1 MDIRFCPSC
10 GTARQHGGMFCAS
23 CGNRLGIDAVPTS
36 PFTDDFSR
44 TTSDAQWPSPVISSV
59 SIEPLLKVLRILVAL
74 SPLPALLAFLDGWY
88 WNEDIQLIWSIS
100 VLLPAL
106 IVAIPL
112 LGERK
117 LLGLVVSDDRFV
129 LVSAVAAL
137 LVALRAADAL
147 IEGWYSDQGLVVLSQ
162 LIGMLGFAVVG
173 VSFPWKKP
181 FRSWFAEDLN
191 PVHVSLAVVAALS
204 FLAARNL
211 AEWQFIF
218 SPASLTGNSI
228 FEWVFIALLVATGF
242 MASPWR
248 NCVAIPIG
256 VFSILSFVANA
267 LLAEGTIRP
276 WPNPVTFACC
286 VALCFPWEEMA
297 NQENAN
303 F

>member
-1 MDIRFCPSC
+1 MDIRYCPSC
-10 GTARQHGGMFCAS
+10 GAARQLGGMFCAS
-23 CGNRLGIDAVPTS
+23 CGNRLEIDAAPTS
-36 PFTDDFSR
+36 PFADDFSR
-44 TTSDAQWPSPVISSV
+44 TTSDAQWPSPVVSST
-59 SIEPLLKVLRILVAL
+59 SNESLLKVLRILVAL

-117 LLGLVVSDDRFV
+117 FLGLVVSDDRFV

-162 LIGMLGFAVVG
+162 LIGLLGFAVVG

-181 FRSWFAEDLN
+181 FRSWFAEDTN
-191 PVHVSLAVVAALS
+191 PVHVSIAVVATLS

-218 SPASLTGNSI
+218 SPASLTGSSI
-228 FEWVFIALLVATGF
+228 LEWVFLALLVATGF

-267 LLAEGTIRP
+267 LLTEGTIRP

-286 VALCFPWEEMA
+286 IALCFPWEEMA
-297 NQENAN
+297 DEGRKS

>member
-1 MDIRFCPSC
+1 MEIRYCPSC
-10 GTARQHGGMFCAS
+10 GTARHQGGIFCAS
-23 CGNRLGIDAVPTS
+23 CGNRLGNDAAPAS
-36 PFTDDFSR
+36 PFLNDFPSVAP
-44 TTSDAQWPSPVISSV
+44 DAQWASPVVSST
-59 SIEPLLKVLRILVAL
+59 SNESLLKVLQILVAL

-88 WNEDIQLIWSIS
+88 WNENIQLIWSFS

-117 LLGLVVSDDRFV
+117 FLGLVVSDDRFA

-162 LIGMLGFAVVG
+162 LIGILGFVVVG

-191 PVHVSLAVVAALS
+191 PVHVSLAVVAALT

-211 AEWQFIF
+211 TDWQFIF
-218 SPASLTGNSI
+218 SPASMTGNSI
-228 FEWVFIALLVATGF
+228 FEWVFIVLLVATGF
-242 MASPWR
+242 MVSPWR

-256 VFSILSFVANA
+256 VFSILSFVANV
-267 LLAEGTIRP
+267 LLADGTVRP

-286 VALCFPWEEMA
+286 VALCFPWEDMSD
-297 NQENAN
+297 QSRKY